1 MQMDQENKERTA
13 VKKHSPPIEKKKVCV
28 CNENIGGCRMCGGK
42 MYVHVRT
49 FQYTCIR
56 ANLIWKTVST
66 VDGRYFRD
74 KVRSLNSWKLGIFKH
89 NTSCHKIIMYV
100 CDLRSMYCF

>member
-42 MYVHVRT
+42 MYMLEHFNIHV
-49 FQYTCIR
+49 
-56 ANLIWKTVST
+56 
-66 VDGRYFRD
+66 
-74 KVRSLNSWKLGIFKH
+74 LGQI
-89 NTSCHKIIMYV
+89 
-100 CDLRSMYCF
+100 